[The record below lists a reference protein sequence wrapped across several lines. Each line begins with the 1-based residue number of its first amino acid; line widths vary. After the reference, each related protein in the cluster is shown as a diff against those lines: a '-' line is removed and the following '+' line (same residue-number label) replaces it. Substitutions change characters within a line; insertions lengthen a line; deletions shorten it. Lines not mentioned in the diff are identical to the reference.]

1 MSDDTEEWCKIWKK
15 TKLLFWKWQEFGE
28 FWSELWR
35 VSKTCTLIGPF
46 CAKYMFVLKV
56 TEELSS
62 MILKSHAKFDEKL
75 TCGLENDM
83 NLAHFHQNI
92 WTCQNCYFHGILLSE
107 VENTR
112 ANNLQRLCVMTLKN
126 DKKSEEELTCCSKT
140 DMRKLTNFNSNT
152 QKSEKLAL
160 WWAACGQK
168 YKVLQL
174 RK

>member
-1 MSDDTEEWCKIWKK
+1 MQNLKENQIVVLKMTRIWWILIRALKS
-15 TKLLFWKWQEFGE
+15 LEI
-28 FWSELWR
+28 
-35 VSKTCTLIGPF
+35 CTLIGPF
-46 CAKYMFVLKV
+46 CAKYTFVLKV

-62 MILKSHAKFDEKL
+62 MMLKSHAKFDEKL

-83 NLAHFHQNI
+83 RNLAHFHQNT

-112 ANNLQRLCVMTLKN
+112 ANNLQRLCVMRLKN
-126 DKKSEEELTCCSKT
+126 NKKSEEELTCCSKT
-140 DMRKLTNFNSNT
+140 DMRNLTNFNSNA
-152 QKSEKLAL
+152 QKSEKFAL

-168 YKVLQL
+168 YKVFQL

>member
-1 MSDDTEEWCKIWKK
+1 MTLKSDAKFERKPNCCFENDKNLVNFDPSSEESRKPA
-15 TKLLFWKWQEFGE
+15 
-28 FWSELWR
+28 LW
-35 VSKTCTLIGPF
+35 F

-92 WTCQNCYFHGILLSE
+92 WTCQNCYFHRILLSE

-140 DMRKLTNFNSNT
+140 DMRNLTNFNSNT